1 MKRVAHNIHL
11 LEPTGIYFMCNFL
24 WGINMIINNNK
35 VKVFKIEHYMYEQR
49 LSHNVLHTYNSHQSI
64 ARLEYFF
71 MWRYETN
78 RLKYMSFRANR
89 NIY

>member
-1 MKRVAHNIHL
+1 MGVS
-11 LEPTGIYFMCNFL
+11 
-24 WGINMIINNNK
+24 MIINNNK
-35 VKVFKIEHYMYEQR
+35 VKVFKIEHYMYEPR

-78 RLKYMSFRANR
+78 SLKYMSFRANR
-89 NIY
+89 PVY